1 MPPATVDRVARTQIE
16 IPYIHGHD
24 YGMGTNFLSGTP
36 LALAVVPDHSPP
48 GAPGGVLTF
57 RASRITSTEDVEDK
71 LGIHADASYG
81 VGFFG
86 SISARF
92 DFARSCKVHTE
103 SLFYAI
109 SAQVTLAFESIDEPR
124 LTESAAAA
132 AADPAAFTRRYG
144 DSFIR
149 GMATGGLFVGVL
161 QIDASSSEEV
171 SAMASELSGAIGLF
185 DASAAVTIQNSVS
198 RHNASAFATF
208 YCEGGDLE
216 AIAPFTGRALDPSA
230 LLEASTTWQQTIRDN
245 AVPYTVTLAPMV
257 IAAGGVAPPNAAEIE
272 HAQDVLVRCAKLRS
286 RLIDGLNTLDYVAT
300 HAARYVVDP
309 TVNGGHTIGAL
320 QNDFG
325 DAIDLVARAASVAMR
340 DPAGARMP
348 EALFADEGKV
358 VPAIPPGLY
367 SAAGIDKPVAVPN
380 LAGARTWNECV
391 ERLQSVGLNGTR
403 EDDPNI
409 PIGPFEVLG
418 QRPAAGELAPTGSP
432 VTVRTRQ
439 QRLMIGLLGPSFL

>member
-1 MPPATVDRVARTQIE
+1 MAQVTVGPVARTQIE

-24 YGMGTNFLSGTP
+24 YGVGTDFLSGTP

-81 VGFFG
+81 IGFFG
-86 SISARF
+86 AISARF

-124 LTESAAAA
+124 LTETAGPAAS
-132 AADPAAFTRRYG
+132 DPAAFTRRYG
-144 DSFIR
+144 DSFVR

-230 LLEASTTWQQTIRDN
+230 LLEASTTWQQTIRDH

-257 IAAGGVAPPNAAEIE
+257 IASGGVAPPNAAEIE

-309 TVNGGHTIGAL
+309 ATNGGHTIGDL

-325 DAIDLVARAASVAMR
+325 EAIDLVASAASKAIR
-340 DPAGARMP
+340 DPSHARMP
-348 EALFADEGKV
+348 EALFADAGKV
-358 VPAIPPGLY
+358 IPEIPPGLY
-367 SAAGIDKPVAVPN
+367 RAAGVAKPVAVPN
-380 LAGARTWNECV
+380 LAGARSWNECV
-391 ERLQSVGLNGTR
+391 ERLQTVGLTGTPQT
-403 EDDPNI
+403 DPNV

-418 QRPAAGELAPTGSP
+418 QTPAAESSPRPAARSPCGSASS
-432 VTVRTRQ
+432 T
-439 QRLMIGLLGPSFL
+439 S